1 MQDQDV
7 SVFLSF
13 QTVPR
18 PHLAFRSVFARVSF
32 PRGKRLDCEDDR
44 SSRSSAQVRCQW
56 SYISTPPYA
65 FMTCTLLLTHC
76 VVGPVPRGKR
86 LDCEADRSSRSSAQ
100 VRCQWSYISTPPYAF
115 MTCTLLLTHSVVG
128 PDPDP
133 SVQVVTPS
141 VLSVIPFHLSY
152 FRCSDRGVLCT

>member
-65 FMTCTLLLTHC
+65 FMTCTLLLTH
-76 VVGPVPRGKR
+76 
-86 LDCEADRSSRSSAQ
+86 
-100 VRCQWSYISTPPYAF
+100 
-115 MTCTLLLTHSVVG
+115 SVVG